1 MSYNNKKGLRRIQ
14 SERQTRAVRQ
24 LDAMLHFNPKNYK
37 RGRMTKTTIFAA
49 LAACVI
55 AGSAQAQQAPIP
67 GGGPAS
73 VDILKDAEGKITGSS
88 EHYEAPAP
96 PPKQPHLAMYDW
108 ALDKA
113 NPFIAVNDPVKDGHA
128 APKGPEY
135 NHDGRA
141 FGFVQPVGFYAN
153 GVDYG
158 DSQQHAAQYEKNV
171 KSGKWKQF
179 ANGEDTQITM
189 LTDDL
194 PLWREP
200 TTPGRARLRPS
211 RRVGFR
217 LSEAPRLITSSS
229 ARAPRFDQDR

>member
-1 MSYNNKKGLRRIQ
+1 
-14 SERQTRAVRQ
+14 
-24 LDAMLHFNPKNYK
+24 
-37 RGRMTKTTIFAA
+37 MTKMTIFAVV
-49 LAACVI
+49 AACAI
-55 AGSAQAQQAPIP
+55 AGSARAQNAPTP

-73 VDILKDAEGKITGSS
+73 IDILKDAEGRITGSS

-96 PPKQPHLAMYDW
+96 PPRQPRLAMYDRE
-108 ALDKA
+108 LDKA

-128 APKGPEY
+128 AAKGPEY

-158 DSQQHAAQYEKNV
+158 DSKQNAAQYEKIV

-179 ANGEDTQITM
+179 VNGEDTQITM

-200 TTPGRARLRPS
+200 TTPGRARTSASSVEPLRPS
-211 RRVGFR
+211 RGASFR
-217 LSEAPRLITSSS
+217 LSRPL
-229 ARAPRFDQDR
+229 D